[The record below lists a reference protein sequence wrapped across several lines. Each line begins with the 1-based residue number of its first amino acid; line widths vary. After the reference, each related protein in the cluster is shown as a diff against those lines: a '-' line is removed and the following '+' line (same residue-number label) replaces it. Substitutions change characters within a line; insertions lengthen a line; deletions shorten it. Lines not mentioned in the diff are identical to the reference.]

1 MKEVARMPNPLPDAC
16 IKLTFPMNAAYV
28 SSARLTASAVANRVN
43 FDIDEIEDIKM
54 AVSEACTYVLKT
66 MTGTENSNFD
76 IQFQLSE
83 NQMEITLVIR
93 DARPVRN
100 SNDEMSLMMIKALVD
115 DFDMSAEDDVTIKM
129 IKLHTD
135 SSLKY

>member
-54 AVSEACTYVLKT
+54 AVSEACTYILKT
-66 MTGTENSNFD
+66 MTATESSNFD

-83 NQMEITLVIR
+83 NQMEITLVTQGVVPDR
-93 DARPVRN
+93 H
-100 SNDEMSLMMIKALVD
+100 SSDEMSLMMIKALVD
-115 DFDMSAEDDVTIKM
+115 EFEMTVENDVNIKM
-129 IKLHTD
+129 IKRHTD
-135 SSLKY
+135 SSLKL